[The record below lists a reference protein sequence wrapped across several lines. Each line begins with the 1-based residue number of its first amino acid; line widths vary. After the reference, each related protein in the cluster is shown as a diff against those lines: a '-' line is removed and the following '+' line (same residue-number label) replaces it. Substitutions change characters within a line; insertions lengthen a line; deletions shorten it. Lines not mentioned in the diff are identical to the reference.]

1 MRQIYYYSRLALLCC
16 AVYLTGCTTG
26 ATPTPPAP
34 PQEAVQVADLEIV
47 TGQTI
52 YVPAYSDIYYAAD
65 KTLDLAITL
74 SVHNTDLTRPIVLTS
89 IRYYNT
95 QGQLVKEYISQPKP
109 LAPLE
114 AADFFV
120 DPYDESGGVGA
131 NFIVEWVAE
140 QPVYEPVVEAVMIG
154 TVSSLGFSCVS
165 PGRVITQT
173 GSFAGQN

>member
-1 MRQIYYYSRLALLCC
+1 VRRICYHRWLTFI
-16 AVYLTGCTTG
+16 VGVIYLTGCTTK
-26 ATPTPPAP
+26 ATPPPAP
-34 PQEAVQVADLEIV
+34 PQEAVQLADLEIV

-95 QGQLVKEYISQPKP
+95 QGQLVKDYISQPRQ

-131 NFIVEWVAE
+131 NFVVEWVAE
-140 QPVYEPVVEAVMIG
+140 QPVYEPIVEAVMIG
-154 TVSSLGFSCVS
+154 TVSSLGFSFVS
-165 PGRVITQT
+165 PGRVISQT
-173 GSFAGQN
+173 ASSIGPE